1 MRTSLVVLIA
11 AIVALFGCADA
22 GADPGGSAADPETL
36 NGTVVLRQPDVVP
49 PDSLLTVTL
58 EDVSLADTPATTIA
72 QTQIQL
78 KDLQAPIPFALV
90 YPAAAV
96 RPGAV
101 YVARAR
107 VNLRDQL
114 LFTTTERYQVDPL
127 NPAPLQLIM
136 DPVRTTPPPTPNVS
150 LTDTYWKL
158 LEVSGQPVA
167 VAEQMREPQL
177 VLNSQDGRFAGSGGV
192 NRLMGGY
199 ALDGASL
206 TFSQVASTMMAGPP
220 EAMAQEQAIVAA
232 LGNVRG
238 YAISGDQLTLV
249 DAAGQPV
256 LKAVA
261 VALR

>member
-1 MRTSLVVLIA
+1 
-11 AIVALFGCADA
+11 
-22 GADPGGSAADPETL
+22 
-36 NGTVVLRQPDVVP
+36 
-49 PDSLLTVTL
+49 
-58 EDVSLADTPATTIA
+58 
-72 QTQIQL
+72 
-78 KDLQAPIPFALV
+78 
-90 YPAAAV
+90 
-96 RPGAV
+96 
-101 YVARAR
+101 
-107 VNLRDQL
+107 
-114 LFTTTERYQVDPL
+114 
-127 NPAPLQLIM
+127 M